1 MIAGFCKEYISF
13 FDSFPVEPEFNQSFV
28 GDFFGSVGGLDI
40 GQDKFS
46 KILEKMTDDSRTCQ
60 KIAKFDS

>member
-1 MIAGFCKEYISF
+1 MIAGFCKEYISI
-13 FDSFPVEPEFNQSFV
+13 FDV
-28 GDFFGSVGGLDI
+28 
-40 GQDKFS
+40 S